1 MLKDT
6 NIKLLIL
13 DVDGTLTDGG
23 IYITEKG
30 DSFKK
35 FNAKDGTAIRYLLKN
50 GIEVGI
56 ISASISQEIVRTR
69 AKMLGMKYCYVGDDD
84 KALVLDKW
92 LKELYI
98 TSSQVAFVGDDV
110 NDLTI
115 IKKVGLSACPIDAVD
130 IVKKNV
136 THILTKTGGEAC
148 VREFVEKYLGTIS

>member
-1 MLKDT
+1 
-6 NIKLLIL
+6 
-13 DVDGTLTDGG
+13 
-23 IYITEKG
+23 
-30 DSFKK
+30 
-35 FNAKDGTAIRYLLKN
+35 LKN

-92 LKELYI
+92 LKELNI

>member
-92 LKELYI
+92 LKELNI

-148 VREFVEKYLGTIS
+148 VREFVEKYLSTIS

>member
-92 LKELYI
+92 LNDLNI